1 MELDWTGAE
10 PTRAGGAGMCAPRHL
25 HCGTTH
31 EPLPSFRARLAARRA
46 CPLHEQLDLERERE
60 SLWLARA
67 AAHAAAPRSRCDI
80 FPSLSLSSILCHRLV
95 TSGRCII
102 AKWLLR
108 PRSVFYLPIK
118 GTHNISVRDR
128 RVGEIGNRTSSR
140 TPEAAAAMAR
150 ER

>member
-60 SLWLARA
+60 PLASARRGSCGCT
-67 AAHAAAPRSRCDI
+67 PIPMRYFSFPLSVFDPVSSSR
-80 FPSLSLSSILCHRLV
+80 H
-95 TSGRCII
+95 
-102 AKWLLR
+102 LR
-108 PRSVFYLPIK
+108 PLY
-118 GTHNISVRDR
+118 HCQ
-128 RVGEIGNRTSSR
+128 
-140 TPEAAAAMAR
+140 MAPATT
-150 ER
+150 ECILFTN